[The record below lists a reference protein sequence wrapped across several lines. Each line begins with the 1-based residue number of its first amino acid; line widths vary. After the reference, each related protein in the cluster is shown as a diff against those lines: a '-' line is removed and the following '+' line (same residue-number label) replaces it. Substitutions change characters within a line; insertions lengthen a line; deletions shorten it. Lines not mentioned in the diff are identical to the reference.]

1 MLDGKNETDP
11 SSLIFLSFKDVYDL
25 TCKPKHFLEMLIES
39 CYSYPDIGDEGW
51 CIDEGKLKP

>member
-11 SSLIFLSFKDVYDL
+11 RSLIFLSFKDVYDL
-25 TCKPKHFLEMLIES
+25 TCKPKHFLEMLIKS